1 MMNKEI
7 EDFRILND
15 IEMEKEI
22 ENTRQIHLNE
32 IEGNIKYNK
41 IKLKNIIFN
50 ILLFIYILICLFF
63 LKIGMIINDDD
74 LKNCM
79 KEDMENAIND
89 VRIFFDEKFEK
100 NKLKV
105 QKKYEI
111 IN

>member
-1 MMNKEI
+1 MNKEI